1 MIQKHCFWKPFF
13 YLCKKSKATFMLPLN
28 IQNETSRLRAVVLG
42 TAVNNGPTP
51 TAEEAYDPKSLEHIL
66 AGTYPVEADMIN
78 EMEAFNQVFK
88 KYDVEVFRP
97 DVIPNYN
104 QIFSRD
110 IGFVIDDVFI
120 KANILPDREK
130 ELDAI
135 QYVIDHID
143 PKKVVRPPEEVHIE
157 GGDVMLWNDM
167 NQTTNS
173 ILMIRPVAFRMNEQT
188 AVNNYY
194 QKVLENTTP
203 STVNAKAQNEFDAFV
218 EKLRKVGVNV
228 IVVEDTLDPDTPD
241 SIFPNNW
248 ISFHENGDVTLYPM
262 FAENRRAERREDI
275 LDILEDKGFAIHEIM
290 DYTSA
295 EEDGF
300 FLEGTGSIV
309 LDRDN
314 GKAYCA
320 LSPRADEELFI
331 EFCEDFDLAPVIFE
345 AYQTV
350 NGERKHM
357 YHTNVMMCIA
367 ETFAVVCAD
376 CIDDKQERKMVLD
389 NLKADG
395 KDIILVTEDQVNNF
409 AGNMLQ
415 VKGKDDKR
423 YLVMSNSAYQSLTK
437 AQIHKIEEHC
447 EILHAN
453 LDTIEA
459 CGGGSARC
467 MMAEVFLPV
476 FMIYS

>member
-1 MIQKHCFWKPFF
+1 
-13 YLCKKSKATFMLPLN
+13 
-28 IQNETSRLRAVVLG
+28 
-42 TAVNNGPTP
+42 
-51 TAEEAYDPKSLEHIL
+51 
-66 AGTYPVEADMIN
+66 
-78 EMEAFNQVFK
+78 
-88 KYDVEVFRP
+88 
-97 DVIPNYN
+97 
-104 QIFSRD
+104 
-110 IGFVIDDVFI
+110 
-120 KANILPDREK
+120 
-130 ELDAI
+130 
-135 QYVIDHID
+135 
-143 PKKVVRPPEEVHIE
+143 
-157 GGDVMLWNDM
+157 
-167 NQTTNS
+167 
-173 ILMIRPVAFRMNEQT
+173 MIRPVAFRMNEQT

-194 QKVLENTTP
+194 QKVVENTTP
-203 STVNAKAQNEFDAFV
+203 STVNAKAQQEFDAFV

-228 IVVEDTLDPDTPD
+228 IVIEDTLNPDTPD

-248 ISFHENGDVTLYPM
+248 ISFHENGDVILYPM

-275 LDILEDKGFAIHEIM
+275 LDILEDKGFIINEIM

-367 ETFAVVCAD
+367 ETFAVICAD

-389 NLKADG
+389 NLRADG
-395 KDIILVTEDQVNNF
+395 KDIILVTENQVNNF

-437 AQIHKIEEHC
+437 VQIHKIEEHC

-467 MMAEVFLPV
+467 MMAEVFLPKQ
-476 FMIYS
+476 